1 MVQSFDYGVNKPN
14 YNAVKINIKKPE
26 INAGNSRINYV
37 DDNGIYN
44 AVNVEIDN
52 PTVNTEPKRIYDYP
66 TSNEVLTSDM
76 LNLNPIPVKFPVAYH
91 TTNVIL
97 PKLENEMEVELEDK
111 PEEVEEP
118 KAEEKAP
125 EVPAPNPT
133 TVENEKGNTEVA
145 FHGSENSPEDKTTE
159 APVDSAKNMAEVDGE
174 NKPNAEVSFK
184 ANEEAGEVKT
194 TEAPVDSAK
203 NMAEV
208 DGENKPNA
216 EVSFKANE
224 EAGEVKTTEAPVDS
238 AKNMVEV
245 EGENKPN
252 AEVSFKANEEAGEV
266 KTTEAPVDSAKNMA
280 EVEGEKKTADISF
293 RAENDKK
300 VETSVKKPEII
311 PGEEI
316 TPDVDIP
323 SVLSNLKS
331 EDYDVQAQQMEE
343 IARVSLDNPQNAV
356 PYIVREVFSNLI
368 EISKKDTS
376 NLAAPSQ
383 AQVDARK
390 KLITN
395 FLIIAN
401 SKQQNQKDIK
411 LPYQLTE
418 KDFAIANE
426 LSPMEMAER
435 NKEYALYTMAIL
447 AKVYTDEVEKQTGN
461 VVPFTDLP
469 GSAAIVDALRFSPN
483 AGVKIAAIDALRHI
497 QRKEYSDELNTLYS
511 LAQADPNPQVAMSA
525 AKALQQNTL
534 QK

>member
-208 DGENKPNA
+208 D
-216 EVSFKANE
+216 
-224 EAGEVKTTEAPVDS
+224 
-238 AKNMVEV
+238 
-245 EGENKPN
+245 GENKPN

-525 AKALQQNTL
+525 AKALQQNAL